1 MSLTINFEYLF
12 LNILENAFNAE
23 YNLILSIIVRTVIVT
38 FLILFIIRWLGN
50 KGLGQLTTFELII
63 LVGLGSAVGDPMIY
77 DDEISIPQ
85 AFTAIVIVVILFK
98 VFDYLTM
105 KSTRFSK
112 LTVPEAILLV
122 KDGQMVENG
131 LHKARID
138 DREFESYMRIHG
150 IEDISGK
157 TLISRGKWAG
167 KFYHEKRLIK
177 SANIYYSTSRFVESL
192 LNLLSTPPSPLG
204 CCTQC
209 SFF

>member
-1 MSLTINFEYLF
+1 VEEMTFAISFEYFL

-23 YNLILSIIVRTVIVT
+23 YNLILSIIVRTIIVT

-77 DDEISIPQ
+77 AEEISIPQ

-98 VFDYLTM
+98 AFDYFTM
-105 KSTRFSK
+105 KSHRFSK

-122 KDGQMVENG
+122 KDGEMVDNG

-150 IEDISGK
+150 IEDISEVKLSYLEVNGQV
-157 TLISRGKWAG
+157 S
-167 KFYHEKRLIK
+167 FIK
-177 SANIYYSTSRFVESL
+177 KKNS
-192 LNLLSTPPSPLG
+192 
-204 CCTQC
+204 
-209 SFF
+209 

>member
-1 MSLTINFEYLF
+1 VEEMTFAISFEYFL

-23 YNLILSIIVRTVIVT
+23 YNLILSIIVRTIIVT

-77 DDEISIPQ
+77 AEEISIPQ
-85 AFTAIVIVVILFK
+85 AFTAIIIVVILFK
-98 VFDYLTM
+98 VFDYFTM
-105 KSTRFSK
+105 KSHRFSK

-122 KDGQMVENG
+122 KDGEMVDNG

-150 IEDISGK
+150 IEDISEVKLSYLEVNGQV
-157 TLISRGKWAG
+157 S
-167 KFYHEKRLIK
+167 FIK
-177 SANIYYSTSRFVESL
+177 KKSS
-192 LNLLSTPPSPLG
+192 
-204 CCTQC
+204 
-209 SFF
+209 

>member
-1 MSLTINFEYLF
+1 MMFAINFEYFL

-23 YNLILSIIVRTVIVT
+23 YNLILSIIVRTIIVT

-77 DDEISIPQ
+77 AEEISIPQ

-98 VFDYLTM
+98 AFDYFTM
-105 KSTRFSK
+105 KSHRFSK

-122 KDGQMVENG
+122 KDGEMVDNG

-138 DREFESYMRIHG
+138 DREFESYMRMHG
-150 IEDISGK
+150 IEDISEVKLSYLEVNGQV
-157 TLISRGKWAG
+157 S
-167 KFYHEKRLIK
+167 FIK
-177 SANIYYSTSRFVESL
+177 KKNS
-192 LNLLSTPPSPLG
+192 
-204 CCTQC
+204 
-209 SFF
+209 

>member
-1 MSLTINFEYLF
+1 VEEMTFAISFEYFL

-23 YNLILSIIVRTVIVT
+23 YNLILSIIVRTIIVT

-77 DDEISIPQ
+77 AEEISIPQ

-98 VFDYLTM
+98 AFDYFTM
-105 KSTRFSK
+105 KSHSFSK

-122 KDGQMVENG
+122 KDGAMVDNG

-138 DREFESYMRIHG
+138 DRESESYMRIHG
-150 IEDISGK
+150 IEDISEVKLSYLEVNGQV
-157 TLISRGKWAG
+157 S
-167 KFYHEKRLIK
+167 FIK
-177 SANIYYSTSRFVESL
+177 KKNS
-192 LNLLSTPPSPLG
+192 
-204 CCTQC
+204 
-209 SFF
+209 

>member
-1 MSLTINFEYLF
+1 MQNMPLTISFEYF
-12 LNILENAFNAE
+12 LLSILQNAFNAE

-77 DDEISIPQ
+77 ADEISIPQ
-85 AFTAIVIVVILFK
+85 AFTAIIIVVILFK

-105 KSTRFSK
+105 KSSRFSR

-122 KDGQMVENG
+122 KDGQMVDNG

-138 DREFESYMRIHG
+138 DREFESYMRLHG
-150 IEDISGK
+150 IEDVSDVKLSYLEVNGQV
-157 TLISRGKWAG
+157 SFVR
-167 KFYHEKRLIK
+167 KRN
-177 SANIYYSTSRFVESL
+177 S
-192 LNLLSTPPSPLG
+192 
-204 CCTQC
+204 
-209 SFF
+209 

>member
-1 MSLTINFEYLF
+1 VEEMTFEINFEYFL
-12 LNILENAFNAE
+12 LNILQNAFNAE
-23 YNLILSIIVRTVIVT
+23 YNLILSIIVRTIIVT

-77 DDEISIPQ
+77 AEEISIPQ

-98 VFDYLTM
+98 VFDYFTM
-105 KSTRFSK
+105 KSHRFSK

-122 KDGQMVENG
+122 KDGEMVENG

-150 IEDISGK
+150 IEDISEVKLSYLEVNGQV
-157 TLISRGKWAG
+157 S
-167 KFYHEKRLIK
+167 FIK
-177 SANIYYSTSRFVESL
+177 KKKS
-192 LNLLSTPPSPLG
+192 
-204 CCTQC
+204 
-209 SFF
+209 

>member
-1 MSLTINFEYLF
+1 VEEMTFVINFEYFL
-12 LNILENAFNAE
+12 LNILQNAFNAE

-77 DDEISIPQ
+77 AEEISIPQ

-98 VFDYLTM
+98 VFDYFTM
-105 KSTRFSK
+105 KSHRFSK

-122 KDGQMVENG
+122 KDGEMVENG
-131 LHKARID
+131 IHKARID

-150 IEDISGK
+150 IEDISEVKLSYLEVNGQV
-157 TLISRGKWAG
+157 S
-167 KFYHEKRLIK
+167 FIK
-177 SANIYYSTSRFVESL
+177 KKKS
-192 LNLLSTPPSPLG
+192 
-204 CCTQC
+204 
-209 SFF
+209 

>member
-1 MSLTINFEYLF
+1 VEEMTFAINFEYFL

-23 YNLILSIIVRTVIVT
+23 YNLILSIIVRTIIVT

-77 DDEISIPQ
+77 VEEISIPQ
-85 AFTAIVIVVILFK
+85 AFTAIIIVVILFK
-98 VFDYLTM
+98 VFDYFTM
-105 KSTRFSK
+105 KSHRFSK

-122 KDGQMVENG
+122 KDGEMVDNG

-150 IEDISGK
+150 IEDISEVKLSYLEVNGQV
-157 TLISRGKWAG
+157 S
-167 KFYHEKRLIK
+167 FIK
-177 SANIYYSTSRFVESL
+177 KKNS
-192 LNLLSTPPSPLG
+192 
-204 CCTQC
+204 
-209 SFF
+209 

>member
-1 MSLTINFEYLF
+1 VEEMTFVINFEYFL
-12 LNILENAFNAE
+12 LNILQNAFNAE
-23 YNLILSIIVRTVIVT
+23 YNLILSIIVRTIIVT

-77 DDEISIPQ
+77 AEEISIPQ

-98 VFDYLTM
+98 VFDYFTM
-105 KSTRFSK
+105 KSHRFSK

-122 KDGQMVENG
+122 KDGEMVENG

-150 IEDISGK
+150 IEDISEVKLSYLEVNGQVSFIK
-157 TLISRGKWAG
+157 KKELIS
-167 KFYHEKRLIK
+167 
-177 SANIYYSTSRFVESL
+177 
-192 LNLLSTPPSPLG
+192 
-204 CCTQC
+204 
-209 SFF
+209 

>member
-1 MSLTINFEYLF
+1 MQNMPLTISFEYF
-12 LNILENAFNAE
+12 LLSILQNAFNAE

-77 DDEISIPQ
+77 ADEISIPQ
-85 AFTAIVIVVILFK
+85 AFTAIIIVGILFK

-105 KSTRFSK
+105 KSSRFSR

-122 KDGQMVENG
+122 KDGQMVDNG

-138 DREFESYMRIHG
+138 DREFESYMRLHG
-150 IEDISGK
+150 IEDVSDVKLSYLEVNGQV
-157 TLISRGKWAG
+157 SFVR
-167 KFYHEKRLIK
+167 KRN
-177 SANIYYSTSRFVESL
+177 S
-192 LNLLSTPPSPLG
+192 
-204 CCTQC
+204 
-209 SFF
+209 

>member
-1 MSLTINFEYLF
+1 MTFTISFEYFL

-23 YNLILSIIVRTVIVT
+23 FNLILSIIVRTIIVT

-77 DDEISIPQ
+77 AEEISIPQ

-98 VFDYLTM
+98 AFDYFTM
-105 KSTRFSK
+105 KSHRFSR

-122 KDGQMVENG
+122 KDGEMVDNG

-150 IEDISGK
+150 IEDISEVKLSYLEVNGQV
-157 TLISRGKWAG
+157 S
-167 KFYHEKRLIK
+167 FIK
-177 SANIYYSTSRFVESL
+177 KKNS
-192 LNLLSTPPSPLG
+192 
-204 CCTQC
+204 
-209 SFF
+209 

>member
-1 MSLTINFEYLF
+1 MQKMPLTISFEYF
-12 LNILENAFNAE
+12 LLSILQNAFNAE

-77 DDEISIPQ
+77 ADEISIPQ
-85 AFTAIVIVVILFK
+85 AFTAIIIVVILFK

-105 KSTRFSK
+105 KSSRFSR

-122 KDGQMVENG
+122 KDGQMVDND

-138 DREFESYMRIHG
+138 DREFESYMRLHG
-150 IEDISGK
+150 IEDISDVKLSYLEVNGQV
-157 TLISRGKWAG
+157 SFVR
-167 KFYHEKRLIK
+167 KRN
-177 SANIYYSTSRFVESL
+177 S
-192 LNLLSTPPSPLG
+192 
-204 CCTQC
+204 
-209 SFF
+209 

>member
-1 MSLTINFEYLF
+1 VEEMTFVINFEYFL
-12 LNILENAFNAE
+12 LNILQNAFNAE
-23 YNLILSIIVRTVIVT
+23 YNLILSIIVRTIIVT

-77 DDEISIPQ
+77 AEEVSIPQ

-98 VFDYLTM
+98 VFDYFTM
-105 KSTRFSK
+105 KSHRFSK

-122 KDGQMVENG
+122 KDGEMVENG

-150 IEDISGK
+150 IEDISEVKLSYLEVNGQVSFIK
-157 TLISRGKWAG
+157 KKGVIS
-167 KFYHEKRLIK
+167 
-177 SANIYYSTSRFVESL
+177 
-192 LNLLSTPPSPLG
+192 
-204 CCTQC
+204 
-209 SFF
+209 

>member
-1 MSLTINFEYLF
+1 MTFAISFEYFL

-23 YNLILSIIVRTVIVT
+23 YNLILSIIVRTIIVT

-77 DDEISIPQ
+77 AEEISIPQ
-85 AFTAIVIVVILFK
+85 AFTAIIIVVILFK
-98 VFDYLTM
+98 VFDYFTM
-105 KSTRFSK
+105 KSHRFSK

-122 KDGQMVENG
+122 KDGG

-150 IEDISGK
+150 IEDISEVKLSYLEVNGQV
-157 TLISRGKWAG
+157 S
-167 KFYHEKRLIK
+167 FIK
-177 SANIYYSTSRFVESL
+177 KKNS
-192 LNLLSTPPSPLG
+192 
-204 CCTQC
+204 
-209 SFF
+209 